1 MKAALLLSSA
11 LTLVASAATAEITLS
26 GSARMGLTYVD
37 DGTESISR
45 FSSRVRIGFTASGET
60 DAGLTFGASMRAD
73 QSGGNG
79 TIDSGGDIDGS
90 STGTTNND
98 STVYLEGG
106 FGRLTMGDANGAAD
120 VLVGQVSGVGYGP
133 NDALQELPL
142 LGSHKT
148 AVYYEN
154 STGPLTF
161 GIGSGQLISGDRTYS
176 IGAKYAGDTW
186 SVAIAWERDSF
197 SDGFSIEAR
206 NQISLGGSVSF
217 GPTTVKARVTDSTL
231 DDRDTAYALSVDY
244 ATGATTLTAFYARF
258 GNTLLDFTG
267 PDLFFSEDTTHI
279 GIGAEYDLGG
289 GAKVAGGVVRQN
301 NDDAEDDQTFADVGL
316 KFSF

>member
-11 LTLVASAATAEITLS
+11 LTLVASAAAAEITLS

-73 QSGGNG
+73 QDGGNA
-79 TIDSGGDIDGS
+79 D
-90 STGTTNND
+90 GTTNSD

-161 GIGSGQLISGDRTYS
+161 GVGSGQLISGDRTYS

-186 SVAIAWERDSF
+186 SVALAWERDSF

-206 NQISLGGSVSF
+206 NQVSLGGSVSF

-244 ATGATTLTAFYARF
+244 TTGATTLTAFYARF

-279 GIGAEYDLGG
+279 GVGAEYDLGG

>member
-1 MKAALLLSSA
+1 MKAALLATSA
-11 LTLVASAATAEITLS
+11 LALLVGTASAEITLS

-37 DGTESISR
+37 DGTESITR

-73 QSGGNG
+73 QNGGNA
-79 TIDSGGDIDGS
+79 D
-90 STGTTNND
+90 GTTNDD
-98 STVYLEGG
+98 SVVYLEGG
-106 FGRLTMGDANGAAD
+106 FGRLSMGDVNGAAD
-120 VLVGQVSGVGYGP
+120 MLVGQVSGVGYGP

-154 STGPLTF
+154 SAGPVTF
-161 GIGSGQLISGDRTYS
+161 GIGSGQLITGDRTYS
-176 IGAKYAGDTW
+176 IGAKYAADSW

-197 SDGFSIEAR
+197 SDGFIQAR
-206 NQISLGGSVSF
+206 NQLSLGGSVTL
-217 GPTTVKARVTDSTL
+217 GPATIKARVADSSL

-244 ATGATTLTAFYARF
+244 VTGATTLTAFYARF

-279 GIGAEYDLGG
+279 GIGAAYDLGG

-301 NDDAEDDQTFADVGL
+301 NDAFQDDRTFADVGL

>member
-1 MKAALLLSSA
+1 MKAALLATSA
-11 LTLVASAATAEITLS
+11 LALLVGTASAEITLS

-37 DGTESISR
+37 DGTESITR

-73 QSGGNG
+73 QNGGNA
-79 TIDSGGDIDGS
+79 D
-90 STGTTNND
+90 GTTNDD

-106 FGRLTMGDANGAAD
+106 FGRLSMGDVNGAAD
-120 VLVGQVSGVGYGP
+120 MLVGQVSGVGYGP

-154 STGPLTF
+154 STGPVTF
-161 GIGSGQLISGDRTYS
+161 GIGSGQLITGDRTYS
-176 IGAKYAGDTW
+176 IGAKYAADSW

-197 SDGFSIEAR
+197 SDGFIQAR
-206 NQISLGGSVSF
+206 NQLSLGGSVTL
-217 GPTTVKARVTDSTL
+217 GPATIKARVADSSL

-244 ATGATTLTAFYARF
+244 VTGATTLTAFYARF

-279 GIGAEYDLGG
+279 GIGAAYDLGG

-301 NDDAEDDQTFADVGL
+301 NDAFQDDRTFADVGL